1 MAHIIPPKTYY
12 QVFAALMVLLVLT
25 VAASLIEHD
34 LLNTIS
40 AVTIAVTKAV
50 LIVLF
55 FMHVK
60 YSSRMTQVLAV
71 VGFIWLAIML
81 AIMFADYDSRS
92 WPLFS
97 TLASELFRL
106 N

>member
-1 MAHIIPPKTYY
+1 MAHIIPPRTYY

-25 VAASLIEHD
+25 VAAARIEND
-34 LLNTIS
+34 LLNTVT

-50 LIVLF
+50 LIIMV

-71 VGFIWLAIML
+71 VGFLFLAIL
-81 AIMFADYDSRS
+81 IVIVFADYQSRL
-92 WPLFS
+92 WPVVSSLWS
-97 TLASELFRL
+97 A
-106 N
+106 